1 MSFRRRGVGEGG
13 RILAGAM
20 EQQEGLLV
28 LRIHFTSEDLPRTRL
43 AAGPDAMWEVL
54 LSLYR
59 LQRPQGAA
67 VFGRWRRRIRAQVPG
82 SVRLLTDLAP
92 PTGYAVDFLT
102 PATGTGSLQAGVE
115 ALRGTSR
122 SRLRDDLTELAARH
136 PGHRVAGWARELAQG
151 RIQALDGLVDAV
163 TQYASVCLLPDWDR
177 VSAEVRH
184 DRLLRRK
191 ALAEGGW
198 PGVLRGIHPSARWSF
213 PVLELDYPAEHDIVL
228 DGRGLILQPSVFCW
242 GPPVTLL
249 DPELPPVLTYPVAD
263 RCRWSASSGRPAG
276 RREPAIAALLGRTR
290 ADALEVIALGPCN
303 TTQLAGRAMIPLPTA
318 SNHARVLREAG
329 LITTHRDGNQVRHT
343 LTPLGSALLNGHLTP
358 PTAPAQAP

>member
-1 MSFRRRGVGEGG
+1 M
-13 RILAGAM
+13 A
-20 EQQEGLLV
+20 QQEGLLV
-28 LRIHFTSEDLPRTRL
+28 LRIHFTGEDLPRTRL

-67 VFGRWRRRIRAQVPG
+67 VFGRWRRRIRARVPG

-102 PATGTGSLQAGVE
+102 PATGTGSLQAGLE
-115 ALRGTSR
+115 ALRGTGR
-122 SRLRDDLTELAARH
+122 SRLRDDLAELAVRH
-136 PGHRVAGWARELAQG
+136 PGQRVAGWARELAQG
-151 RIQALDGLVDAV
+151 RTQALDGLVDAV
-163 TQYASVCLLPDWDR
+163 TQYASVCVLPDWDR

-198 PGVLRGIHPSARWSF
+198 PGVLSGIHPSARWSF

-228 DGRGLILQPSVFCW
+228 DGRGLVLQPSVFCW

-249 DPELPPVLTYPVAD
+249 DPELPPILTYPVAD
-263 RCRWSASSGRPAG
+263 VSRWAAASSGRPG
-276 RREPAIAALLGRTR
+276 VRRERAIAALLGRTR
-290 ADALEVIALGPCN
+290 ADALEAIALGACN
-303 TTQLAGRAMIPLPTA
+303 TTQLAGRAVIPLPTA

-343 LTPLGSALLNGHLTP
+343 LTPLGSALLNGNLVP
-358 PTAPAQAP
+358 PAAPEEAP